1 MCWSSPRGLISGP
14 FHSHTTGFQTV
25 RNRKAFHLRY
35 PTSEMAKRRGPY
47 TDPRQG
53 RVLQQIDR
61 AYVAFDTDT
70 LDASVLMEWA
80 YGAKVIRKLQSSRTG
95 KPQKW
100 PYEMLKRALMKVATP
115 IGRSTKRRGR
125 PMLWKLDP
133 ERAAL
138 RGRRRREKG
147 LNLAPSEG

>member
-1 MCWSSPRGLISGP
+1 
-14 FHSHTTGFQTV
+14 
-25 RNRKAFHLRY
+25 
-35 PTSEMAKRRGPY
+35 MAKRRGPY

-61 AYVAFDTDT
+61 AYAAFDTDT

-100 PYEMLKRALMKVATP
+100 PYEMLKRALMKVAIP
-115 IGRSTKRRGR
+115 IGRSPKGSGR
-125 PMLWKLDP
+125 PMLWKADP
-133 ERAAL
+133 GRMKLRSQLGRINRQRA
-138 RGRRRREKG
+138 RQG
-147 LNLAPSEG
+147 LPPIDD

>member
-1 MCWSSPRGLISGP
+1 M
-14 FHSHTTGFQTV
+14 
-25 RNRKAFHLRY
+25 RY
-35 PTSEMAKRRGPY
+35 PTTEMAKRRGPY

-70 LDASVLMEWA
+70 LDASVLMEWT
-80 YGAKVIRKLQSSRTG
+80 YGAKVIRKLQTSRTG

-115 IGRSTKRRGR
+115 IGRSTKGRGR

-133 ERAAL
+133 ERVAL
-138 RGRRRREKG
+138 RGWRKREQRLG
-147 LNLAPSEG
+147 LVPWEG